1 MTQNTVNTNFS
12 SLMWVEKYR
21 PKRIEQIVNQ
31 KDIIISLTNLIKKP
45 NEIPHLL
52 FAGPAGVGKTT
63 TAICLSMELLGEEWK
78 RDTLELNAS
87 DERGIKM
94 VRERVKEFAA
104 VIKLPS
110 GTNEKGEYSNK
121 NEKPY
126 RIIILDEA
134 DEMTSEA
141 QTALRR
147 IIEDSSKTTRFI
159 IICNYLSQIIEPIQS
174 RCAIFHFTR
183 LEEED
188 ILEYLRMICKQE
200 NIDFQEEAL
209 SKIYRFTEG
218 DLRHSINILQ
228 TASGYGKVSIKNV
241 TSAMGLSGKAKVGEV
256 IQLAFTG
263 KFNDARTKLLELL
276 YVYSLSATDFFKY
289 AYQEI
294 KDMDIKNIDEIM
306 SIMAE
311 YDYRLSVGAHS
322 EIQLT
327 AFLAQLCRIGSD
339 SKLKK

>member
-1 MTQNTVNTNFS
+1 MIQNTINTKLS

-21 PKRIEQIVNQ
+21 PKRIEEIVNQ
-31 KDIIISLTNLIKKP
+31 KDIIISLKNLVKKP

-63 TAICLSMELLGEEWK
+63 TALCLSMELLGEGWK

-110 GTNEKGEYSNK
+110 GTD
-121 NEKPY
+121 EKPY

-188 ILEYLRMICKQE
+188 VLEYLRMICKQE

-209 SKIYRFTEG
+209 SKIYRYTEG

-228 TASGYGKVSIKNV
+228 TASGYGQVSIKNV
-241 TSAMGLSGKAKVGEV
+241 TSAMGLSGKAKVAE
-256 IQLAFTG
+256 IIRLALSG

-276 YVYSLSATDFFKY
+276 YVYGLSETDFFKY
-289 AYQEI
+289 TYHEI
-294 KDMDIKNIDEIM
+294 KDMDIKNIDEVM

-327 AFLAQLCRIGSD
+327 AFLAQLCKIGANI
-339 SKLKK
+339 KLKK